1 MKDQIKTYEFT
12 LLLDR
17 AREVNEELE
26 NEIFELGFDDA
37 LLYSQGGVVCLDVS
51 REATSFYEAVVSALK
66 QIEKSN
72 LGLKV
77 AAVEPGD
84 LVTASEIARRLSVS
98 REYVRL
104 LISGKRGKGIF
115 PSPISRIGV
124 KNYIWSWS
132 EVVRFMKSNMPENK
146 AVHQNKAQFFKELN
160 TQLQEEKVDYKRLK
174 KYK

>member
-1 MKDQIKTYEFT
+1 MKDQKTYEFT
-12 LLLDR
+12 FLLEGVKEFD
-17 AREVNEELE
+17 EELE

-51 REATSFYEAVVSALK
+51 RQATSFYEAVISALK
-66 QIEKSN
+66 QMEKGKR
-72 LGLKV
+72 GLKV

-84 LVTASEIARRLSVS
+84 FVSASEIARRLSVS

-104 LISGKRGKGIF
+104 LISGKRGKGTF
-115 PSPISRIGV
+115 PSPISRVGV

-132 EVVRFMKSNMPENK
+132 EVVRFIKLNMPENN
-146 AVHQNKAQFFKELN
+146 AVHENKAQFFKELN